1 MVDGSRLPEAGD
13 TIADKYRIERLIGRG
28 GMSVVYGATHLVTG
42 KRFAIKWH
50 MSDEAIGSINF
61 TDSARRFIREAQVA
75 GLFQHPNVVEVYDVG
90 QVSGSFY
97 MVMEWLEGESLDAR
111 LERAGR
117 LSFEETCAFLIPC
130 MRGVDEA
137 HAAGIVHR
145 DLKPANIF
153 VCRATKHAPEYAK
166 VLDFGIAKLAKRPD
180 EINSLVTKT
189 GVLIGTPHFLAP
201 EQLRDQPVDQRTD
214 IYALGVI
221 LYQLLSGQLP
231 FLADNFGQLVLQI
244 ATGTPKPLHDH
255 VPGLSPGIEE
265 VVARAMAREPSERF
279 QDVRALIDALVHLA
293 ENAPGFARMSH
304 EVGVRPSGR
313 YTPAARSS
321 TPAPVSTPAQN
332 LATHADDIGTPPVAL
347 HTPAAEMHAPRSN
360 AAASDRT
367 WATAHTPAS
376 GLSTPLSIESSAL
389 PNLLASPTG
398 RSARRKLP
406 YVIGLL
412 ALAVAAL
419 VFLGVYLQRKP
430 ARSAAGIE
438 SAPNAAAATNGA
450 LPAPEPG
457 PTVPNAAA
465 TDSRALG
472 PAAPAQVP
480 PPTADPS
487 TAHPAASDNRHPEV
501 QAIPPT
507 PPAALPAARRSRR
520 STHVANS
527 SAAPAPSGKPA
538 ETLDPSTPADQRDK
552 NPLHMRLQ

>member
-1 MVDGSRLPEAGD
+1 MVDGGSRLPEAGD

-50 MSDEAIGSINF
+50 MSDEAVGSSSF

-255 VPGLSPGIEE
+255 VPGLAPGIEE

-313 YTPAARSS
+313 YTPSARSS
-321 TPAPVSTPAQN
+321 APPVFGTSLPNASAHAQAISTPPA
-332 LATHADDIGTPPVAL
+332 AL
-347 HTPAAEMHAPRSN
+347 HTPAPDVNTPRSK
-360 AAASDRT
+360 APTPTRT
-367 WATAHTPAS
+367 SATSNTPAS
-376 GLSTPLSIESSAL
+376 ELSTPLSIESRAL
-389 PNLLASPTG
+389 PNLPLPTTTQ
-398 RSARRKLP
+398 SATRRKLP
-406 YVIGLL
+406 YVIGIL
-412 ALAVAAL
+412 ALAVAGL
-419 VFLGVYLQRKP
+419 IFLGVYLQRESP
-430 ARSAAGIE
+430 PSAAGTR
-438 SAPNAAAATNGA
+438 PAAAANGA
-450 LPAPEPG
+450 VPAPEAPASSS
-457 PTVPNAAA
+457 NAAA
-465 TDSRALG
+465 TDPQGPGPATVTHAPLPSADASTVHPEPSDNMANHG
-472 PAAPAQVP
+472 PAAV
-480 PPTADPS
+480 
-487 TAHPAASDNRHPEV
+487 
-501 QAIPPT
+501 
-507 PPAALPAARRSRR
+507 PAARRPRR
-520 STHVANS
+520 PARGANTDVV
-527 SAAPAPSGKPA
+527 PVPTGKPA
-538 ETLDPSTPADQRDK
+538 ETLEPSAPTERGDK